1 MNQHSTLRNE
11 IKTYDSE
18 TLSYI
23 ILTTSNLS
31 KSYILT
37 SSMKKSTTS
46 LKIPC
51 KVIQR
56 FMRMD
61 LKNYG
66 YTQINEII

>member
-31 KSYILT
+31 KGYILI

-56 FMRMD
+56 FMQMD
-61 LKNYG
+61 VKNYG
-66 YTQINEII
+66 YNQINEIT

>member
-31 KSYILT
+31 KSYILI

-61 LKNYG
+61 VKNYG
-66 YTQINEII
+66 YNQINEIT